1 MSLFLYL
8 KEFFSVT
15 LVGNTELYFAQNYLY
30 LGVFIL
36 ALVYLIWKRNDCK
49 AAFGLLGVYTILQLV
64 LIIYN
69 PLLAPI
75 LNRLPGFNVE
85 GSKVFARFWLLVPVW
100 IIIAYVLSVT
110 ISKIKNKILTY
121 VVVVAITAVLIYTGD
136 SVRSLNMFNDAQCA
150 YKVRPE
156 SIEIADEIISITGGE
171 PTSVYMF
178 VPEYDVAD
186 NYVNGGTIYYGIL
199 QYTGLIYVSPH
210 PYAAWE
216 WEDYLTPEYCANS
229 DILSQS
235 YIHSYFIIGDT
246 LGCEYLAMPDDE
258 RINYKIDN
266 LGYELMGQAGGYN
279 IYRIESG
286 I

>member
-1 MSLFLYL
+1 MTILYYL
-8 KEFFSVT
+8 KEFFCVT
-15 LVGNTELYFAQNYLY
+15 LLGNTELYFAQNYVF
-30 LGVFIL
+30 LGMFLVAL
-36 ALVYLIWKRNDCK
+36 AFLVWKRNDYK
-49 AAFGLLGVYTILQLV
+49 AAFGLLGIYTILQLV
-64 LIIYN
+64 IIIYN
-69 PLLAPI
+69 PI
-75 LNRLPGFNVE
+75 LIPLFNKIPGFE
-85 GSKVFARFWLLVPVW
+85 GEKVFARFWLMVPVW
-100 IIIAYVLSVT
+100 IIIAYVLAVL
-110 ISKIKNKILTY
+110 ISRLKNKIIEY
-121 VVVVAITAVLIYTGD
+121 VVAVAVAAVLIYTGD
-136 SVRSLNMFNDAQCA
+136 SVRSLDMFNDARCA

-156 SIEIADEIISITGGE
+156 SIAIVDEMLSITGGE
-171 PTSVYMF
+171 PTSLYMF

-186 NYVNGGTIYYGIL
+186 NYVDGGTIYYGIL

-210 PYAAWE
+210 PYPTWE
-216 WEDYLTPEYCANS
+216 WEDYLIPEYCADS